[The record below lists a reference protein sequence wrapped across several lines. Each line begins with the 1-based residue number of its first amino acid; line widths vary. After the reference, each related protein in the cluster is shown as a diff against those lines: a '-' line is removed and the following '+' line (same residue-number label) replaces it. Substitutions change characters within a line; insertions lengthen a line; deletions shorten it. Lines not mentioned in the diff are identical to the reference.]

1 MIRSGSKVM
10 WRGRGAV
17 RTVAS
22 LPRVAVS
29 NVSNTNTNECVS
41 VGVRNVR
48 VITRNFSRFNRKGK
62 GTNGTTAGV
71 AVAHTHSPTAPLPI
85 KQEWTAVKDEA
96 SGEIYYWNETTNET
110 THLGAPN
117 PNLSVNAVT
126 PAPQE
131 SGGSGGMMSGL
142 GGMVAQGMAFGTGSA
157 IAHNVIGSV
166 FGGSGDHS
174 GDSGD
179 SGGDSGHDD
188 GGDDGYDI

>member
-10 WRGRGAV
+10 WRGGGAV
-17 RTVAS
+17 RTVTS

-29 NVSNTNTNECVS
+29 NVSNSNTNECVS

-62 GTNGTTAGV
+62 GTNGTTAGA
-71 AVAHTHSPTAPLPI
+71 AVTHSPTAPLPI

-131 SGGSGGMMSGL
+131 SGGSGSGGMMSGL

-179 SGGDSGHDD
+179 SGDSGGHDG

>member
-17 RTVAS
+17 RTVTS

-29 NVSNTNTNECVS
+29 NVSNSNTNECVS

-62 GTNGTTAGV
+62 GTNGTTAGA
-71 AVAHTHSPTAPLPI
+71 AVTHSPTAPLPI

-131 SGGSGGMMSGL
+131 SGGSGSGGMMSGL

-179 SGGDSGHDD
+179 SGDSGGHDG

>member
-62 GTNGTTAGV
+62 GTNGTTAGA
-71 AVAHTHSPTAPLPI
+71 AVTHSPTAPLPI

>member
-17 RTVAS
+17 RTVTS

-29 NVSNTNTNECVS
+29 NVSNSNTNECVS

-62 GTNGTTAGV
+62 GTNGTTAGA
-71 AVAHTHSPTAPLPI
+71 AVTHSPTAPLPI

-131 SGGSGGMMSGL
+131 SGGSGSGGMMSGL

-179 SGGDSGHDD
+179 SGGGHDG

>member
-17 RTVAS
+17 RTVTS

-29 NVSNTNTNECVS
+29 NVSNSNTNECVS

-62 GTNGTTAGV
+62 GTNGTTAGA
-71 AVAHTHSPTAPLPI
+71 AVTHSPTAPLPI

-131 SGGSGGMMSGL
+131 SGGSGSGGMMSGL

-174 GDSGD
+174 GDSG
-179 SGGDSGHDD
+179 SGGHDD
-188 GGDDGYDI
+188 GDDGYDI